1 MISDSP
7 TTGADAV
14 DAFFVDSSMLH
25 VRHLIKTA
33 FERLEAEYSV
43 RYPVFDSY
51 AVLKYEM
58 EFYEYKEVVRQLYG
72 CSHLSLEAF
81 QVLFQTLMK
90 DRIAGTA
97 PFCIPFHKTAVTPT
111 HILLFQLMYDVAAVR
126 NLAEV
131 ISYLSGGEAQCAQLV
146 IDQNGNAAHIAALTD
161 NFPGSLTDVPP
172 TLHHLSECVFSE
184 EGELVIHL
192 APFKFFS
199 FAQHR
204 ALYRTLMMYYP
215 TLAKKVYQHNPAWV
229 ALGEKCR
236 DYARGQADLTAGLAL
251 FGLHQPSDDADI
263 DITQSSVVNYSRVA
277 PTLAFRVVMQADFL
291 NPDQLFA
298 SLATFPTEAM
308 DSLWEVISQYRLN
321 PEVRYLFM
329 QRVVHALT
337 ENAFT
342 KEISEAIIASLVKYM
357 AHFEPET
364 CQLIQAYFI
373 GILSDEYAQK
383 SLSFLSDKELYTV
396 LASGINDNTVFSHLL
411 SSVPGV
417 ILMLLDRFKDKDYF
431 QSFLYIA
438 IPMYERKL
446 SVLQALA
453 VYDLDVFEQLIHKII
468 DNSDQPP
475 RFRNAF
481 KQAIASCVM
490 DDSAFDETVECMIA
504 RANAS
509 DEIGMQ
515 KVLNDCERL
524 SVLRQHWTASPVFD
538 EAVTGD
544 LKRGMNW

>member
-1 MISDSP
+1 MIPDSC
-7 TTGADAV
+7 AID
-14 DAFFVDSSMLH
+14 VDSSMSH
-25 VRHLIKTA
+25 AHDLIKTT
-33 FERLEAEYSV
+33 FEQLERDYAI
-43 RYPVFDSY
+43 RHPVFNSY

-72 CSHLSLEAF
+72 RSHLSLEAF

-90 DRIAGTA
+90 ERIAGTA

-146 IDQNGNAAHIAALTD
+146 IDENGNAAHIAALTD

-192 APFKFFS
+192 APFQFFN

-204 ALYRTLMMYYP
+204 TLYRTLMMYYP

-236 DYARGQADLTAGLAL
+236 EYARAQADLTAGLAL
-251 FGLHQPSDDADI
+251 FGLHQPSDEEGCI
-263 DITQSSVVNYSRVA
+263 DMIQSSVVNYSRVA

-308 DSLWEVISQYRLN
+308 NSLWEVISEYRLN
-321 PEVRYLFM
+321 PEVRYLFV

-357 AHFEPET
+357 AHFELET
-364 CQLIQAYFI
+364 CQIIQAYFI
-373 GILSDEYAQK
+373 SILSDKYKQK
-383 SLSFLSDKELYTV
+383 SLSFLSDKQLYSV
-396 LASGINDNTVFSHLL
+396 LTEGVDDNRVISHLL

-417 ILMLLDRFKDKDYF
+417 MLRLLDQFKDKDDF
-431 QSFLYIA
+431 KLLLYIA
-438 IPMYERKL
+438 IPVHEHKL
-446 SVLQALA
+446 SVIQALA
-453 VYDLDVFEQLIHKII
+453 VYDLAVFEQLLHKII
-468 DNSDQPP
+468 DDSDRSPT
-475 RFRNAF
+475 FRNAF
-481 KQAIASCVM
+481 KQTIASCVM
-490 DDSAFDETVECMIA
+490 DDSAFDEAIQCMIT
-504 RANAS
+504 RSNAS

-515 KVLNDCERL
+515 KVLNDCVRL
-524 SVLRQHWTASPVFD
+524 NVLRQHWTASPVFD
-538 EAVTGD
+538 EAVTGV